1 MKKIFASI
9 LCTLI
14 LNLCVP
20 VNVFAYDSNYIEHL
34 NLPKK
39 LAKKTPTDVV
49 NISDEIINVDKY
61 NTLPLVFTQ
70 DFSSK
75 NAQVGD
81 EIVFMTKDN
90 ICTKEGTLVFP
101 PSTYFI
107 ANIIKVEKPKSFNRS
122 GKVYIEFQCVKF
134 PDGTE
139 MPLNAKIFNKK
150 EFLSRGKLNAV
161 GKSFGSAFGG
171 LAVGTAAGCGIGIA
185 AGAVIIGGL
194 AIGLPIGLGVGLI
207 GGSLTPGLYYKAKA
221 GDKINIQLLDD
232 ITIEK

>member
-1 MKKIFASI
+1 MKKFLATA
-9 LCTLI
+9 LCALT
-14 LNLCVP
+14 LNLTIP
-20 VNVFAYDSNYIEHL
+20 VSVLASGEYTEHL

-39 LAKKTPTDVV
+39 LAKKTPTDIVT
-49 NISDEIINVDKY
+49 ISEENLDINKY

-75 NAQVGD
+75 TAQVGD
-81 EIVFMTKDN
+81 EIVFMTKDP
-90 ICTKEGTLVFP
+90 ICTKEGTMVLP
-101 PSTYFI
+101 ASTYFI
-107 ANIIKVEKPKSFNRS
+107 THIVQIEKPKSFNRS
-122 GKVYIEFQCVKF
+122 GKVYIEFDCVKL

-139 MPLNAKIFNKK
+139 MALDAKLFNKK
-150 EFLSRGKLNAV
+150 EFLSRGKLNAL

-194 AIGLPIGLGVGLI
+194 AIGLPIGLGVGVI

-221 GDKINIQLLDD
+221 GDKINIQILED
-232 ITIEK
+232 IIVEK